1 MDGRTRAPRRHGRGL
16 LTAAVLLLVV
26 PVVAIGCG
34 GQSRTYVAL
43 GDSFTSGPLIPDT
56 DPAGG
61 CLRSDR
67 NYPSLVAA
75 EADLE
80 LVDVSCS
87 GARTADLTG
96 AQVLFE
102 TTHPPQ
108 LDAVGGDTDVVT
120 VGIGGNDEDL
130 TSLLFGY
137 CAGLGVAD
145 PTGMPCTEEDAAQT
159 VTMADRMATV
169 RTNLTAA
176 FAEIRERAPEAQVIA
191 VGYPQL
197 FPARGS
203 CPDRLPIAPG
213 DYAWARGLNAELN
226 QATAAAAAGAG
237 FDFVDMWAASEGH
250 DICAEDPWVNGS
262 GTDPQ
267 AAMAFHPFA
276 VYEREV
282 AERVLDLL

>member
-1 MDGRTRAPRRHGRGL
+1 VDGHPHAARRHGRGL
-16 LTAAVLLLVV
+16 RVAAVLLLALI
-26 PVVAIGCG
+26 PVAGCG
-34 GQSRTYVAL
+34 GESRTYVAL
-43 GDSFTSGPLIPDT
+43 GDSFTSGPLIPES

-61 CLRSDR
+61 CLRSDH

-96 AQVLFE
+96 TQVVFD
-102 TTHPPQ
+102 TAHPPQ
-108 LDAVGGDTDVVT
+108 LDAVDTDTDVIT

-145 PTGMPCTEEDAAQT
+145 PTGQPCTRQDAAQT
-159 VTMADRMATV
+159 VTMATRLQTV
-169 RTNLTAA
+169 RTNLADA
-176 FAEIRERAPEAQVIA
+176 FAAIREAAPQAQVIA

-226 QATAAAAAGAG
+226 DAVADAADEAG
-237 FDFVDMWAASEGH
+237 FEFVDMWSASEGH
-250 DICAEDPWVNGS
+250 DICSEDPWVNGS
-262 GTDPQ
+262 ATDPD
-267 AAMAFHPFA
+267 AALAFHPFE

-282 AERVLDLL
+282 ARRVLDVL